1 VLGAV
6 PAGAA
11 ALLLVAVGVETRG
24 RRLEEIALSV

>member
-1 VLGAV
+1 V

-11 ALLLVAVGVETRG
+11 ALLLVGVDVETRG